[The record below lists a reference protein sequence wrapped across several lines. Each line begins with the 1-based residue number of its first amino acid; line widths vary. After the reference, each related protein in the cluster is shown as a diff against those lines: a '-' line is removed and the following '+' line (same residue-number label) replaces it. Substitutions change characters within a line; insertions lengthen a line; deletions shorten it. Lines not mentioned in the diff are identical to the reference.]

1 MADPGA
7 QNAPVSGQAAAY
19 LPMLRTK
26 WQELRGLGASEQG
39 VARGLPSLLWR
50 PIDEW
55 TQADVTGYFSSPER
69 MRSREVFSPQVH
81 LVRASVTDEKTG
93 DVVCR
98 CVLKRCALF
107 NDAKSR
113 EFLVNKADLHVNAL
127 HARALQRYERALE
140 QGRARGGGER
150 SRKRRH
156 GA

>member
-1 MADPGA
+1 MVDPGV
-7 QNAPVSGQAAAY
+7 QSTQLSGEAAAY

-26 WQELRGLGASEQG
+26 WQELRATGTSEQG

-55 TQADVTGYFSSPER
+55 TQADVTAYFASPER
-69 MRSREVFSPQVH
+69 TRSREVYSPQVQ
-81 LVRASVTDEKTG
+81 LVRASAPDEKTG

-98 CVLKRCALF
+98 CILKRCALF

-113 EFLVNKADLHVNAL
+113 EFLVNKADLHVNVV

-150 SRKRRH
+150 NRKRRH

>member
-1 MADPGA
+1 MVDPGA
-7 QNAPVSGQAAAY
+7 PSAQLSGEASAY

-26 WQELRGLGASEQG
+26 WQELRATGPSERGAP
-39 VARGLPSLLWR
+39 RGLPSLLWR

-55 TQADVTGYFSSPER
+55 TQADVTAYFASPER
-69 MRSREVFSPQVH
+69 MRSQEVFSPQVQ
-81 LVRASVTDEKTG
+81 LVRASMTDEKTG

-113 EFLVNKADLHVNAL
+113 EFLVNKADLHVNVV